1 MSLTNTYENTALDTL
16 VRGSAWTPP
25 THLALFTADPG
36 ETGSLVSEVSGG
48 SYARVAIGTPSTFW
62 SAASGGAT
70 SNAAVIDWAK
80 ATAPWGTITHV
91 GLMTAASGGACIAR
105 AALGASKT
113 IDTNDIFRVE
123 AGQLVVN
130 LE

>member
-36 ETGSLVSEVSGG
+36 ETGSLASEVSGG

-70 SNAAVIDWAK
+70 SNAAAIDWPA
-80 ATAPWGTITHV
+80 ASAGWGTITHV
-91 GLMTAASGGACIAR
+91 GLMTASTGGAMVAR
-105 AALGASKT
+105 AALSASKV
-113 IDTNDIFRVE
+113 IDTGDILRIL
-123 AGQLVVN
+123 AGQLSVTAD
-130 LE
+130 